1 MSITL
6 DRLAESVSGAQD
18 LKTLT
23 LPLLEL
29 LEAVTGLESTYL
41 TTIDEGRGEQ
51 HILYSR
57 NTQSLQIPEGLT
69 VPWHDTL
76 CKRALDENR
85 PYTDNVAECWGDSE
99 AARAL
104 GIQTYLSQ
112 PVRMLDGDLYGTLC
126 AASGE
131 RKPVSPAIVK
141 VLSMFAG
148 LIAQQVERERRMADL
163 ERSNEELSSHAFVD
177 PLTGVFNRRALLA
190 EMGRMLARAAR
201 EQRQL
206 HIAFIDLDGFKAIND
221 RHGHKA
227 GDEFLRQIAGR
238 LAGHVRR
245 GDLVARYGGDEFVVV
260 TEGRDQDAL
269 DQRLQSQ
276 IVGRYHCGAIVL
288 DYGGASIGLVVSE
301 PGDIDAERLLGRADA
316 AMFEVKKAR
325 KAQRAA

>member
-1 MSITL
+1 MAITL
-6 DRLAESVSGAQD
+6 DRLAESVSEATD
-18 LKTLT
+18 LQSLT
-23 LPLLEL
+23 RPLLEL

-41 TTIDEGRGEQ
+41 TTVDETRGEQ
-51 HILYSR
+51 HVLYSR

-76 CKRALDENR
+76 CKRALDEGR

-112 PVRMLDGDLYGTLC
+112 PVRTLDGDLYGTLC
-126 AASGE
+126 AASDA
-131 RKPVSPAIVK
+131 RKSVSPATVK
-141 VLSMFAG
+141 VLGMFAE
-148 LIAQQVERERRMADL
+148 LIALQVEREKAVEQLR
-163 ERSNEELSSHAFVD
+163 RSNEELSSHAFVD
-177 PLTGVFNRRALLA
+177 PLTGVANRRALIA

-206 HIAFIDLDGFKAIND
+206 HVAFIDLDGFKAIND
-221 RHGHKA
+221 RHGHEA
-227 GDEFLRQIAGR
+227 GDEFLKQIAGR

-276 IVGRYHCGAIVL
+276 IVGRYTCGTLAL
-288 DYGGASIGLVVSE
+288 DYGGASIGLVVSQPGETE
-301 PGDIDAERLLGRADA
+301 PERILGRADA
-316 AMFEVKKAR
+316 AMFEVKRAR
-325 KAQRAA
+325 KAQRTA

>member
-1 MSITL
+1 MTMTL
-6 DRLAESVSGAQD
+6 DRLADSVSGAQD

-41 TTIDEGRGEQ
+41 TTVDEGRGEQ
-51 HILYSR
+51 HVLYAR
-57 NTQSLQIPEGLT
+57 NTQSLQIPQGLT

-76 CKRALDENR
+76 CKRALEENR

-112 PVRMLDGDLYGTLC
+112 PVRTLDGDLYGTLC
-126 AASGE
+126 AASDQ
-131 RKPVSPAIVK
+131 RKAVSPATIK

-148 LIAQQVERERRMADL
+148 LIAHQVERERRVADL
-163 ERSNEELSSHAFVD
+163 QRSNEELSSHAFID
-177 PLTGVFNRRALLA
+177 PLTGVANRRALIA

-201 EQRQL
+201 ESRQL
-206 HIAFIDLDGFKAIND
+206 HVAFIDLDGFKAIND
-221 RHGHKA
+221 KHGHEA
-227 GDEFLRQIAGR
+227 GDEFLKQIAGR

-276 IVGRYHCGAIVL
+276 IVGRYTCGALAL
-288 DYGGASIGLVVSE
+288 DYGGASIGLVVSQPGETE
-301 PGDIDAERLLGRADA
+301 PERILGRADA
-316 AMFEVKKAR
+316 AMFEVKRAR
-325 KAQRAA
+325 KAQRTS